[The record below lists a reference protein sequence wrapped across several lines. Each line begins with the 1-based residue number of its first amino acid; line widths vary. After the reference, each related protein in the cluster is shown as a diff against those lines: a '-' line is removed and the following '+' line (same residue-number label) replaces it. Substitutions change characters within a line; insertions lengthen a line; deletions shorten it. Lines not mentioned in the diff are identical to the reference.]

1 MEKLS
6 KLSEYKLTLI
16 YALRDLS
23 RNYKKISSIILTLFI
38 SLFILSSIFTIEDS
52 LNKELNNNSRAL
64 LGGDIEIDYNRN
76 VGNLELIN
84 QVKEFA
90 TVSQMV
96 EFSTMISTTNQSK
109 NKSIFSRI
117 KTVDQNYPLFGK
129 VGYEPSGAFEK
140 LQTIENTILVNE
152 NIFKN
157 LNLKI
162 NDKIKVQDQ
171 LFTVIGIVKSVPDIG
186 GAFVFGD
193 FALAGKQTLEIL
205 KLNNLGSFLNYEY
218 KVRFNEGDNPKALSK
233 QIEQLFKD
241 EKKVKLRYHEK
252 SDGPLKRI
260 IDNFSQFLSLVSI
273 SAMLIAGIG
282 IANTLLSFINQNNM
296 SIAVKKSLG
305 FFSKDIKIVYYLQ
318 LLILLF
324 LISTAAYSFSFFLV
338 PIVDVYLSAGL
349 GLNIEGSFSI
359 LNYFKVFL
367 VGLLVLIIFS
377 IPTINAIDQVK
388 ASNLFRNVFQNL
400 QFYYSKKSILLSL
413 LLLSILISLFTIGS
427 ARPVYSLGY
436 FGAFFVCLLVF
447 YLLSNLII
455 KLFKGLKE
463 HPNISI
469 KVSVKNITQ
478 TKSITPITI
487 MSLGLGVTLLLTLA
501 FVGSNFKREIAKSIP
516 ELAPDYFFI
525 GIQSDERQIFE
536 DLIIPI
542 VQKTM
547 ECCARAMK
555 DAQLNI
561 SDINTVLMVGGS
573 TRVPFVKQKVADFF
587 AQPVNDSVNPD
598 EVVALGAAVQADIL
612 AGNNS
617 SMLLLDITPL
627 SLGIETMGG
636 LMDVL
641 LPRNA
646 KIPTQASRQYTTQKD
661 AQTGI
666 NISVY
671 QGERDLVKD
680 NRQLGA
686 FTLKG
691 IPSMPAGL
699 PKVEVRFLI
708 NADGILQV
716 SAKEL
721 RSGVS
726 QTIDI
731 KPQNGLTDE
740 EVEQR
745 LLESITHAKADISM
759 RALVEARTEAEQMLD
774 VTEKFLVKNAALLTQ
789 EELTKTAQAMQS
801 LQLAITMEDKNL
813 IQTKTE
819 ELNDISRPFAERVM
833 DQAISGA
840 MKGKNI
846 EDKDL

>member
-6 KLSEYKLTLI
+6 KLSGYKLTLI

-52 LNKELNNNSRAL
+52 LNKELNNNSRVL

-96 EFSTMISTTNQSK
+96 EFSTMISTTN
-109 NKSIFSRI
+109 KSIFSRI
-117 KTVDQNYPLFGK
+117 KTIDENYPLFGK
-129 VGYEPSGAFEK
+129 LGYEPSGAFEK
-140 LQTIENTILVNE
+140 LQTTENTILVNE

-157 LNLKI
+157 LNLEI
-162 NDKIKVQDQ
+162 NDKIKVQDK

-193 FALAGKQTLEIL
+193 FALAGKQTLELL

-218 KVRFNEGDNPKALSK
+218 KVRFNEEDNPKALSK
-233 QIEQLFKD
+233 KIEQLFKD
-241 EKKVKLRYHEK
+241 EKKVRIRYHEK

-324 LISTAAYSFSFFLV
+324 IISTAAYSFSFILV

-400 QFYYSKKSILLSL
+400 QFYYSKKSIVLSL

-427 ARPVYSLGY
+427 ARPIYSLGY

-455 KLFKGLKE
+455 KSFKGLKE
-463 HPNISI
+463 HSNISI

-501 FVGSNFKREIAKSIP
+501 FVGSNFKEKLQNLYRN
-516 ELAPDYFFI
+516 L
-525 GIQSDERQIFE
+525 R
-536 DLIIPI
+536 LIIFLL
-542 VQKTM
+542 VFKV
-547 ECCARAMK
+547 MK
-555 DAQLNI
+555 EKYL
-561 SDINTVLMVGGS
+561 
-573 TRVPFVKQKVADFF
+573 
-587 AQPVNDSVNPD
+587 
-598 EVVALGAAVQADIL
+598 
-612 AGNNS
+612 
-617 SMLLLDITPL
+617 
-627 SLGIETMGG
+627 
-636 LMDVL
+636 
-641 LPRNA
+641 
-646 KIPTQASRQYTTQKD
+646 KI
-661 AQTGI
+661 
-666 NISVY
+666 
-671 QGERDLVKD
+671 
-680 NRQLGA
+680 
-686 FTLKG
+686 
-691 IPSMPAGL
+691 
-699 PKVEVRFLI
+699 
-708 NADGILQV
+708 
-716 SAKEL
+716 
-721 RSGVS
+721 
-726 QTIDI
+726 
-731 KPQNGLTDE
+731 
-740 EVEQR
+740 
-745 LLESITHAKADISM
+745 
-759 RALVEARTEAEQMLD
+759 
-774 VTEKFLVKNAALLTQ
+774 
-789 EELTKTAQAMQS
+789 
-801 LQLAITMEDKNL
+801 
-813 IQTKTE
+813 
-819 ELNDISRPFAERVM
+819 
-833 DQAISGA
+833 
-840 MKGKNI
+840 
-846 EDKDL
+846 